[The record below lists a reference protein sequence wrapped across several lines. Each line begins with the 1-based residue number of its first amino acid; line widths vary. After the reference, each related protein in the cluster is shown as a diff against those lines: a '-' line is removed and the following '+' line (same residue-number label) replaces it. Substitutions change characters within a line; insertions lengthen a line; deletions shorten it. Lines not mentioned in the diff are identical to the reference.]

1 MGIIYKVNISVYFN
15 YDGISL
21 VFNKNIELP
30 FVPYLGLSI
39 IFDDEKEYE
48 LKLNNDI
55 NYNTDICY
63 NLNKEQ
69 FEIIIHEYCRYQI
82 SDENINYIFDKF
94 SDWDK
99 LHGLEDEKKLINS
112 L

>member
-1 MGIIYKVNISVYFN
+1 MGMMYKVKISVYFN
-15 YDGISL
+15 YGGITL
-21 VFNKNIELP
+21 GFKKNMELP

-48 LKLNNDI
+48 LKLDSDNN
-55 NYNTDICY
+55 YKTDIGY
-63 NLNKEQ
+63 NIKKNQ

-82 SDENINYIFDKF
+82 SDEKLNYIFDKF
-94 SDWDK
+94 SDWEK
-99 LHGLEDEKKLINS
+99 LHDLEDEKKLMNS